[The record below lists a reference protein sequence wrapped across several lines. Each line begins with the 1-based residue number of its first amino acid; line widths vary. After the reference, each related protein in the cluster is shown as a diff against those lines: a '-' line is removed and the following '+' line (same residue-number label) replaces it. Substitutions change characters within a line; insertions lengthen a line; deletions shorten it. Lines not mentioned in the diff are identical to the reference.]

1 MPVVSV
7 AASSWRAELSS
18 PLEPLGPQSPN
29 YLQQEKVSC
38 LCEGPRMKRQ
48 LFLALHQAA
57 GDENV
62 KQHHVEGGGDED
74 PLYTVKEAQ
83 ATNSASS

>member
-1 MPVVSV
+1 
-7 AASSWRAELSS
+7 
-18 PLEPLGPQSPN
+18 
-29 YLQQEKVSC
+29 
-38 LCEGPRMKRQ
+38 MKRQ
-48 LFLALHQAA
+48 LSLALHQAA

>member
-1 MPVVSV
+1 
-7 AASSWRAELSS
+7 
-18 PLEPLGPQSPN
+18 
-29 YLQQEKVSC
+29 
-38 LCEGPRMKRQ
+38 MKRQ
-48 LFLALHQAA
+48 LSLALHQAA

-83 ATNSASS
+83 ATNSLALEFPGYCLS